1 MDHSAPIA
9 TRYLFISSCVIF
21 GHRSLQNLLLAQL
34 IEKHL
39 GIPCAITANIET
51 NLSTLQPG
59 ALALLDAGASSAQTL
74 EAEVLAI
81 HEPVSVIAIF
91 NAPANQAL
99 DRLLRYSKVR
109 GLFYENT
116 MEEQFLKGIK
126 FLSLNEYWLP
136 RKVLAEYLDG
146 TRRIDQRPTTA
157 MANLTAKETLILSA
171 MISGAKNSD
180 IAQVLHVSPHTI
192 KTHVYNLF
200 RKIKVNNRVQA
211 VSWALVNTERAQ

>member
-51 NLSTLQPG
+51 NLSILQPG
-59 ALALLDAGASSAQTL
+59 ALALLDAGASSA
-74 EAEVLAI
+74 
-81 HEPVSVIAIF
+81 
-91 NAPANQAL
+91 QAL